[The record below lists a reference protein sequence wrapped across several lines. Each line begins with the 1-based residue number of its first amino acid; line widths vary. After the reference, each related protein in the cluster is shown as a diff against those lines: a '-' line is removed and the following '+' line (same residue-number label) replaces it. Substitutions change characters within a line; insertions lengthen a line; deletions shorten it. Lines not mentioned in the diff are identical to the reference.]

1 MNRRF
6 AVGSAI
12 GAVLGFAA
20 FAFVVTGGQGGLA
33 GREPLG
39 GFFDSQAKALLDGH
53 WDVPGSE
60 VFIEGFQLG
69 DKVYTY
75 FGIWPTVLRM
85 PVLAFGDEYY
95 GRLTQLSM
103 LLALAVG
110 LLGTALLNW
119 RIRSLVRPE
128 RVCSRAEA
136 ALAGVVTF
144 TFACGTAIIFLA
156 SRAWVYHEAIVWGV
170 AWSLLAYDRLIAY
183 VVTPRAGRL
192 VAASAF
198 ATLAFSSRP
207 AAGAGA
213 VAAIALVL
221 LGQLLR
227 ALRERI
233 SRRRGTESAPVRGLR
248 ALDWLGT
255 TDGQSGWRRTS
266 GLALAFFV
274 PVAAYAYVNWARF
287 DSFFRVPWR
296 KQFLVGLD
304 LRHQRVLDANG
315 GTYFGLKFAPTTLL
329 HYLRPDALG
338 PMPLF
343 PFVTFPRW
351 KTPIIGDLAFDTL
364 DWSTSVPASMPAL
377 MVLAIVGAVAV
388 LVPRY
393 ARTRAVEV
401 LRVPIL
407 AAAAGVVLVLALA
420 VVSNRY
426 LGDWVPL
433 LALGAITGLHV
444 LLRRREEPAHRRAA
458 TVLLSVAAVAAVFGV
473 WVNGSLAILYQRLY
487 NPKPP
492 GAPDPYREST
502 RAGMLGFQYDIDA
515 LLGGSARAVDLVDSL
530 PATPARSGTTAIV
543 GNCAAMYWSDGRR
556 WHAIE
561 RTRAGGRF
569 RFRARPAATNRG
581 EWYPVLSWGPRG
593 AEDVVGLRLRGEL
606 VHLALGHTARGRIH
620 WLENSPPEPVDEG
633 GEVIIDVEVD
643 RPLDDVRARANG
655 RSALAVFRLRD
666 GLQDGPYRIGRAT
679 PRGGVAPR
687 FAGDLV
693 PLPVE
698 APLCERIRDRAR

>member
-1 MNRRF
+1 
-6 AVGSAI
+6 VV
-12 GAVLGFAA
+12 GAVFGFVA
-20 FAFVVTGGQGGLA
+20 FAWVVTNGEADLFA
-33 GREPLG
+33 REPLAS
-39 GFFDSQAKALLDGH
+39 FFDSQARALLDGH

-103 LLALAVG
+103 LLALTVG
-110 LLGTALLNW
+110 LVGTALLHW
-119 RIRSLVRPE
+119 RIRGLVRPD
-128 RVCSRAEA
+128 RVCSRSEA
-136 ALAGVVTF
+136 VLAGVVTL

-156 SRAWVYHEAIVWGV
+156 SRAWVYHEAILWGV
-170 AWSLLAYDRLIAY
+170 AWSLLSYDRLIAY
-183 VVTPRAGRL
+183 VVAPRASRL

-213 VAAIALVL
+213 VVAIALVL
-221 LGQLLR
+221 VGQLLR
-227 ALRERI
+227 ALRERVA
-233 SRRRGTESAPVRGLR
+233 RRRGAESVPARGLR

-255 TDGQSGWRRTS
+255 TDGEAGWRRTS

-351 KTPIIGDLAFDTL
+351 RTPIIGDLAFDTL

-377 MVLAIVGAVAV
+377 TVLAIVGALAV
-388 LVPRY
+388 LLPRY

-407 AAAAGVVLVLALA
+407 GAAAGVLLVLALA

-433 LALGAITGLHV
+433 LALGALTGLHV
-444 LLRRREEPAHRRAA
+444 LLRRREEPARRRVA
-458 TVLLSVAAVAAVFGV
+458 TVLLSVVAVAAVFGV
-473 WVNGSLAILYQRLY
+473 WVNGSLSILYQRLY
-487 NPKPP
+487 NP
-492 GAPDPYREST
+492 YRESA
-502 RAGMLGFQYDIDA
+502 RAGMLGVQYDVDA
-515 LLGGSARAVDLVDSL
+515 LLGGSPRSVAFVDSL
-530 PATPARSGTTAIV
+530 PEEPLGVGTTAVV
-543 GNCAAMYWSDGRR
+543 GSCAALYWSDGRG
-556 WHAIE
+556 WNAVE
-561 RTRAGGRF
+561 GTRAGGWF
-569 RFRARPAATNRG
+569 RFRAQPRATDRG
-581 EWYPVLSWGPRG
+581 DWYPVLSWGPRR
-593 AEDVVGLRLRGEL
+593 AEEVVGLRLRGEL
-606 VHLALGHTARGRIH
+606 VHLALGHPREQKTQ
-620 WLENSPPEPVDEG
+620 WLETSAPVPLPRD
-633 GEVIIDVEVD
+633 GEVIIDVHVD
-643 RPLDDVRARANG
+643 KPLNAVRARVDG
-655 RSALAVFRLRD
+655 RSALAVFGARG
-666 GLQDGPYRIGRAT
+666 GLQGGPYRIGRAT
-679 PRGGVAPR
+679 PRGGIAPR
-687 FAGDLV
+687 FAGGLV
-693 PLPVE
+693 PLPVA
-698 APLCERIRDRAR
+698 APLCERLRDRAR